1 VGVIVDHDDEVAAE
15 QTVVRVDI
23 NTAEHEFLIL
33 RDDTSEVVDNTDI
46 IITDDPQGDGIL

>member
-1 VGVIVDHDDEVAAE
+1 VGVVVDHDDEVAAE

-33 RDDTSEVVDNTDI
+33 GDDTGEVVDNTDI
-46 IITDDPQGDGIL
+46 IIADDPQGDGIL